1 MKYAPLLV
9 ALAIALPAHGE
20 VNPAAP
26 RGITATIVNAR
37 DFGAKGDGTTDDTAA
52 LQAAIDAAGAK
63 QGTMTIPAGTY
74 LTGSLFLKSGMELH
88 LDKGAVLTGRQTID
102 GYPRMA
108 TRIAGIE
115 MTWPAALINVYGQN
129 DVRIS
134 GEGTIDGNGKIFW
147 DSYRT
152 LRQAYEPKGLRWASD
167 YDAERPRL
175 IQVYNSARVELGGG
189 LNLIRSGF
197 WTVQLVYSHD
207 VRVSGVTIRNNIDG
221 KGPSTDG
228 IDIDSSHDILIENAD
243 IDVNDDALCLKAGR
257 DSDGL
262 RVNRPTEHVV
272 VRNSTIRAAAAG
284 ITFGSETSGGIH
296 DVEVYGLKVLGPVGS
311 GIWFKSAHTRGGTV
325 SNIRIHD
332 LDIAGARAAVRVEL
346 NWNPSYSYA
355 TIPAGTDPVPAHW
368 QALATPV
375 PPEKGLPHLRD
386 IDIRNVKASAQTAFN
401 IEAFGE
407 SPMQGMHFDHVEITA
422 DTAGSIS
429 HVRAM
434 TLTNSKISVRDPK
447 PIALDDAQITGLTI
461 TPEAKP

>member
-1 MKYAPLLV
+1 MKSVVPLL
-9 ALAIALPAHGE
+9 LAFAMPACAE
-20 VNPAAP
+20 VNPATP
-26 RGITATIVNAR
+26 RGITATTVNVR
-37 DFGAKGDGTTDDTAA
+37 DFGAKGDGTTDDTAT
-52 LQAAIDAAGAK
+52 LQAAIDAAAAK
-63 QGTMTIPAGTY
+63 QGTLVVPPGIY

-88 LDKGAVLTGRQTID
+88 LDKGATLTGRQTLD
-102 GYPRMA
+102 AYPRMA

-115 MTWPAALINVYGQN
+115 MTWPAALINVYGQS

-134 GEGTIDGNGKIFW
+134 GEGTIDGNGKMFW

-152 LRQAYEPKGLRWASD
+152 LRQTYEPKGLRWASD

-228 IDIDSSHDILIENAD
+228 IDIDSSHDILVENAD

-272 VRNSTIRAAAAG
+272 VRNSIIRAAAAG

-296 DVEVYGLKVLGPVGS
+296 DVEVYGLKVVGPVGS

-332 LDIAGARAAVRVEL
+332 IDIANARVAVRVEL
-346 NWNPSYSYA
+346 NWNPAYSYA
-355 TIPAGTDPVPAHW
+355 NIPAGTDPVPPHW

-375 PPEKGLPHLRD
+375 APEKGLPHLRD
-386 IDIRNVKASAQTAFN
+386 IDIRNVKASVQTAFN
-401 IEAFGE
+401 IEAYADAPLE
-407 SPMQGMHFDHVEITA
+407 NMHFDHVDIFA

-429 HVRAM
+429 HVRGM
-434 TLTNSKISVRDPK
+434 TFSNSRVTVRDPQ
-447 PIALDDAQITGLTI
+447 PVALDDAQITGLSL

>member
-1 MKYAPLLV
+1 MKYAPFLL
-9 ALAIALPAHGE
+9 LLLALPAHAE
-20 VNPAAP
+20 VNPMAP
-26 RGITATIVNAR
+26 RGITTAAVNAR
-37 DFGAKGDGTTDDTAA
+37 DFGAKGDGVTDDTTA
-52 LQAAIDAAGAK
+52 LQAAIDAAGAR
-63 QGTMTIPAGTY
+63 QGRLTVPAGTY

-88 LDKGAVLTGRQTID
+88 LDRSATLTGRQTLD
-102 GYPRMA
+102 AYPRMP

-115 MTWPAALINVYGQN
+115 MTWPAALINVYGQS

-134 GEGTIDGNGKIFW
+134 GEGTIDGNGKMFW
-147 DSYRT
+147 DNYRAMRQSYD
-152 LRQAYEPKGLRWASD
+152 AKGLRWAAD
-167 YDAERPRL
+167 YDTERPRL
-175 IQVYNSARVELGGG
+175 IQVYNSARVDLGGG

-207 VRVSGVTIRNNIDG
+207 VHVSGVIIRNNIDG

-228 IDIDSSHDILIENAD
+228 IDIDSSHDILVENAD

-284 ITFGSETSGGIH
+284 ITFGSETSGSIR

-332 LDIAGARAAVRVEL
+332 LDIVGARAAVRVEL

-375 PPEKGLPHLRD
+375 PADKGMPHVRD
-386 IDIRNVKASAQTAFN
+386 IDIRNVKAVAQTAFN
-401 IEAFGE
+401 VEAYGE
-407 SPMQGMHFDHVEITA
+407 APLQDMHFDHVEITA

-429 HVRAM
+429 HVHGM
-434 TLTNSKISVRDPK
+434 SFTNTKIIVRDARPVTH
-447 PIALDDAQITGLTI
+447 DDAQITGLAI